1 MKERKMN
8 LMELAK
14 KREIQQKKLHLAIA
28 KLQTLQNEKNRIEII
43 LDKIN
48 KNIAQE
54 VAGEAPAASRTVK
67 LDMRKLFD
75 DFGHRFN
82 ANSYPQWLAEMMADG
97 TFQPNKKGIYTVL
110 DARNLVEWAIDQK
123 VGYMTIWQAMRR
135 IAKVYN
141 IAWPSHAAGMKVC

>member
-1 MKERKMN
+1 M
-8 LMELAK
+8 AK
-14 KREIQQKKLHLAIA
+14 KREVQQKKLQLALA

-75 DFGHRFN
+75 NNCHRFN
-82 ANSYPQWLAEMMADG
+82 NGGWPEFLAMSMGEG
-97 TFQPNKKGIYTVL
+97 YFKPNAKGIFTVL
-110 DARNLVEWAIDQK
+110 DARQYALDTNQEEDWGCTKIS
-123 VGYMTIWQAMRR
+123 YMTIWQAMRK